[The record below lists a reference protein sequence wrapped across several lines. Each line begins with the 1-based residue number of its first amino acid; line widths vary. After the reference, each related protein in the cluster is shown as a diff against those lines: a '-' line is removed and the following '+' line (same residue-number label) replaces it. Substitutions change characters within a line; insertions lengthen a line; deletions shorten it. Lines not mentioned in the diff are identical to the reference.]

1 MGRSIVQDFERS
13 DQEHGKVFERSD
25 QEHGKDFERSDPE
38 SFVAHSPFTL
48 VTNPLLFDYRCVNC
62 AKLHT

>member
-1 MGRSIVQDFERS
+1 MGRSILQDFERS

-25 QEHGKDFERSDPE
+25 QE

-48 VTNPLLFDYRCVNC
+48 VTNLLLFDYAQELINK
-62 AKLHT
+62 AKEPEP